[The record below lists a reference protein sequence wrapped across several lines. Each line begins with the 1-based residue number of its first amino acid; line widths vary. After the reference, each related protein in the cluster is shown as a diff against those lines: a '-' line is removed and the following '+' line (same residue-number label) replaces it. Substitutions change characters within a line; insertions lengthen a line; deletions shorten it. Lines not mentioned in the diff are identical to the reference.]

1 MKPKSLLTITL
12 LGGALAGMFLGL
24 GATRL
29 TPLAQAAPAKEA
41 AVTVPGGPAAAPLAE
56 AFSGKTYPL
65 TLAAEKIGSSYHLVA
80 LVDAQGKPAQ
90 VATRGETVVAGG
102 ETFLVCYNVPVT
114 NAQTHPPQPK
124 AGVTADL
131 IYVNLRTVQAMGG
144 IIPIAPAEAVAPTS
158 AP

>member
-12 LGGALAGMFLGL
+12 LGGALAGMLLGL
-24 GATRL
+24 GAMRL
-29 TPLAQAAPAKEA
+29 TPTAQAAPAKEA
-41 AVTVPGGPAAAPLAE
+41 ATVPGGPAAVPLADV
-56 AFSGKTYPL
+56 FSGKTYPL
-65 TLAAEKIGSSYHLVA
+65 TLPAEKIDSSYHLVG